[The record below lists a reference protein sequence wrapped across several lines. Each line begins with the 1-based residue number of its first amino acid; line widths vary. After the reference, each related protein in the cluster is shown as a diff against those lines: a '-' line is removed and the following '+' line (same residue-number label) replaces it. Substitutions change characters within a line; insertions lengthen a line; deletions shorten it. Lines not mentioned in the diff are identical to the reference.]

1 MICIIS
7 SRNHC
12 QRFSSSYI
20 SDTPQ
25 PGFEPAHRLNSGF
38 VEWIWAVPLNPIPQ
52 RQTADLVTFTKEI
65 RNGKSQYATTK
76 NFSSRM
82 SACASK
88 ATRPSLCCLSQTAL
102 KLVVKL
108 IPSFKINACISCNLT
123 KVSVKFDKT
132 HFFHC

>member
-1 MICIIS
+1 MISIIS

-65 RNGKSQYATTK
+65 RDGKSQYVTTK
-76 NFSSRM
+76 ILV
-82 SACASK
+82 AV
-88 ATRPSLCCLSQTAL
+88 CLPVLL
-102 KLVVKL
+102 KQQDPVYAAYHKQR
-108 IPSFKINACISCNLT
+108 
-123 KVSVKFDKT
+123 
-132 HFFHC
+132 